1 MADSVDEYPPQF
13 ERKNYT
19 FNLLRGAS
27 YPGNVVGS
35 VRARDADQGADG
47 YVRYALMGGQTAS
60 GGGLYFDVDPD
71 KGALVLRRAL
81 DYQAFSAPGSDLE
94 TGLVRLTVVARSN
107 KPDSLSDETSVSIVV
122 EPSLLPLILQ
132 SARGS
137 VPGWLQAVLVV
148 LFLVIICLALGLGV
162 HYKRKQ
168 DLKSKSRAHLMT
180 SSGHLDSTV
189 SGRDNKAM
197 SGDPYLE
204 MAAKQSSYAA
214 ASSMPPQYSEIASDH
229 YQVWP

>member
-1 MADSVDEYPPQF
+1 M
-13 ERKNYT
+13 
-19 FNLLRGAS
+19 
-27 YPGNVVGS
+27 VGS

-47 YVRYALMGGQTAS
+47 YVRYALMGGQTAD
-60 GGGLYFDVDPD
+60 GGVYFDVDPD

>member
-1 MADSVDEYPPQF
+1 MDEYPPQF

-47 YVRYALMGGQTAS
+47 YVRYALMGGQTT
-60 GGGLYFDVDPD
+60 GGLYFDVDPD

-214 ASSMPPQYSEIASDH
+214 AAASSMPPQYSEIASDH